1 MMWYCE
7 SDISVGD
14 FLENAL
20 EVLLPTEFRG
30 QIVFKYSDAVIQKS
44 SQVWSLVTIILE
56 Y

>member
-14 FLENAL
+14 FLKTAL
-20 EVLLPTEFRG
+20 EVLLSSEFRD

-44 SQVWSLVTIILE
+44 SKVWSQ
-56 Y
+56 